1 MKSIRRCDRNVLYL
15 TILLIFVIIF
25 SLLGSN
31 QFLITVAADQREF
44 EVEKFDE
51 NITISP
57 NALQGIDMDL
67 QEGEKIEVI
76 FTLVVKEELPI
87 DVWFVNED
95 HYTLLSN
102 GAQFLYF
109 IDGSEQEVTY
119 TRKIVT
125 ITEHDLYKLVITN
138 YYNNQTVETNVIYE
152 IRTFFTQSDDTSSE
166 NISSLV
172 LPLSILVIVLVILLF
187 ILLVKA
193 RGYKQKL
200 ERVSRKAPSKKKK
213 LRKSKKHKSKGKQK
227 ASSKK
232 SEAHKSNETEPETNE
247 KVSPGF
253 CGHCGQPVNTPY
265 CMNCG
270 RKIQNS

>member
-1 MKSIRRCDRNVLYL
+1 MKSIRRCDGYKLYP
-15 TILLIFVIIF
+15 IIIF
-25 SLLGSN
+25 I
-31 QFLITVAADQREF
+31 LITTLFGLYQFQTMVTADHKEF
-44 EVEKFDE
+44 EVENYDE
-51 NITISP
+51 NITLSP
-57 NALQGIDMDL
+57 NALEAIDMDI

-76 FTLVVKEELPI
+76 FTLVVKEELPV
-87 DVWFVNED
+87 DVWFVNDD

-138 YYNNQTVETNVIYE
+138 YYNNQTVEVNVIYE
-152 IRTFFTQSDDTSSE
+152 IRTFYTESDDTSSE

-172 LPLSILVIVLVILLF
+172 LPLSILVIVLVILLL

-193 RGYKQKL
+193 RGYKKTL
-200 ERVSRKAPSKKKK
+200 ERASRKAPTKKQK
-213 LRKSKKHKSKGKQK
+213 LRISKKHTSKGKQK

-232 SEAHKSNETEPETNE
+232 PEAHGSNETEPEITE

-253 CGHCGQPVNTPY
+253 CGHCGTSITTPY
-265 CMNCG
+265 CTNCG
-270 RKIQNS
+270 RKI